1 MTFPAYVRLGSL
13 SLHPHWIFESLAYT
27 AGFYLYRRLRR
38 RRGDVIGSRDRWW
51 VIAAAIVG
59 GFAGSRILSA
69 FEDPVF
75 FADHWRQPLL
85 LLGGKTIVGGLVGGL
100 IAVES
105 IKRLR
110 GIRVAT
116 GDLLALPLALGI
128 AIGRIGCFLSGVED
142 VSYGNA
148 TRLPWG
154 VDFGDG
160 IARHPTQLYE
170 VIFLAVLG
178 VILWISSRLAATV
191 GDRFK
196 LFMVGYLGFRLLIEF
211 IKPGVRVGGLSA
223 IQWVC
228 LAAVA
233 YYAPH
238 VPRLVTEVRRG

>member
-1 MTFPAYVRLGSL
+1 MSFPAYLHLGSL
-13 SLHPHWIFESLAYT
+13 VIHPHWIFESLAYT
-27 AGFYLYRRLRR
+27 AGFYLYRRLRHQ
-38 RRGDVIGSRDRWW
+38 RGDVIDSRARWW
-51 VIAAAIVG
+51 VIIATMIG

-75 FADHWRQPLL
+75 LTKHWLQPGLL
-85 LLGGKTIVGGLVGGL
+85 LSGKTIVGGLVGGL

-105 IKRLR
+105 VKRLL

-116 GDLLALPLALGI
+116 GDLLALPLVLGI
-128 AIGRIGCFLSGVED
+128 AIGRIGCFLSGLED
-142 VSYGNA
+142 QSYGIA
-148 TRLPWG
+148 TGLPWG

-170 VIFLAVLG
+170 VVVLAGLGAVL
-178 VILWISSRLAATV
+178 IARADMAASV

-196 LFMVGYLGFRLLIEF
+196 LFMVVYLGFRLLVEF
-211 IKPGVRVGGLSA
+211 IKPVVRLGGLSA

-228 LAAVA
+228 LALVA

-238 VPRLVTEVRRG
+238 VPRIVAEVRHG

>member
-1 MTFPAYVRLGSL
+1 MSFPAYFRLGSL
-13 SLHPHWIFESLAYT
+13 VFHPHWVFESLAYA

-38 RRGDVIGSRDRWW
+38 RRGDVIDSRARRW
-51 VIAAAIVG
+51 VIASAIVG
-59 GFAGSRILSA
+59 GLAGSRLLSA
-69 FEDPVF
+69 FEDPIF
-75 FADHWRQPLL
+75 LAHHWIQPHL

-105 IKRLR
+105 VKRLL

-116 GDLLALPLALGI
+116 GDLLALPLVLGI

-142 VSYGNA
+142 ESYGIA

-154 VDFGDG
+154 VNFGDG

-170 VIFLAVLG
+170 VMFLAALGAVLLLG
-178 VILWISSRLAATV
+178 LRTTTTV
-191 GDRFK
+191 GDHFK
-196 LFMVGYLGFRLLIEF
+196 LFMVGYLTFRLLVDF
-211 IKPGVRVGGLSA
+211 IKPGVRLGGLSA

-228 LAAVA
+228 LAVVA

-238 VPRLVTEVRRG
+238 VPRLVTEVRRA

>member
-1 MTFPAYVRLGSL
+1 MTFPAYLQLGSL
-13 SLHPHWIFESLAYT
+13 VLHPHWIFESLAYT
-27 AGFYLYRRLRR
+27 VGFYLYRRLRR
-38 RRGDVIGSRDRWW
+38 QQGDVIDSRARWW
-51 VIAAAIVG
+51 VIGAAMIG
-59 GFAGSRILSA
+59 GLAGSRILSG
-69 FEDPVF
+69 FETSFLQNDFGIRP
-75 FADHWRQPLL
+75 QL
-85 LLGGKTIVGGLVGGL
+85 LLGGKTIVGGLAGGL

-105 IKRLR
+105 VKRLR

-116 GDLLALPLALGI
+116 GDLLALPLVLGI
-128 AIGRIGCFLSGVED
+128 AIGRIGCFLSGFD
-142 VSYGNA
+142 DDSYGVA

-170 VIFLAVLG
+170 VIL
-178 VILWISSRLAATV
+178 LAALGALLMARMRTPAIS

-196 LFMVGYLGFRLLIEF
+196 LFMVAYLGFRLLVEF
-211 IKPGVRVGGLSA
+211 IKPIVRLGGLSA

-228 LAAVA
+228 LTMLA

>member
-1 MTFPAYVRLGSL
+1 MSFPAYVRLGPL
-13 SLHPHWIFESLAYT
+13 VLHPHWIFESLAY
-27 AGFYLYRRLRR
+27 AVGFYLYRRLRR
-38 RRGDVIGSRDRWW
+38 RRGDVIESRDRWW

-75 FADHWRQPLL
+75 LADHWRQPQL

-105 IKRLR
+105 IKGLR

-142 VSYGNA
+142 ESYGIA

-160 IARHPTQLYE
+160 ITRHPTQLYE
-170 VIFLAVLG
+170 IIFLSVLG
-178 VILWISSRLAATV
+178 GILWISSRLATTV
-191 GDRFK
+191 GDRFR
-196 LFMVGYLGFRLLIEF
+196 LFMAGYLSFRLVVEF

-228 LAAVA
+228 LAAIA

-238 VPRLVTEVRRG
+238 LPRLVTEVRRG

>member
-1 MTFPAYVRLGSL
+1 MSFPAYLRLGPL
-13 SLHPHWIFESLAYT
+13 VLHPHWIFESVAYT

-38 RRGDVIGSRDRWW
+38 RRGDVIDSRARWW
-51 VIAAAIVG
+51 VIGAAIIG

-75 FADHWRQPLL
+75 LAGHWTEPHL

-105 IKRLR
+105 VKRLR
-110 GIRVAT
+110 GIDVAT
-116 GDLLALPLALGI
+116 GDLLALPLVVGI

-142 VSYGNA
+142 ESYGVA

-170 VIFLAVLG
+170 VVLLAGLG
-178 VILWISSRLAATV
+178 ALLSLAARTTTTV

-196 LFMVGYLGFRLLIEF
+196 LFMVGYFGFRLLIDF
-211 IKPGVRVGGLSA
+211 IKPAVRVGGLSA

-228 LAAVA
+228 LAVVA

-238 VPRLVTEVRRG
+238 VPRLLMEVRRA

>member
-1 MTFPAYVRLGSL
+1 MSFPAYFHLGSL
-13 SLHPHWIFESLAYT
+13 VLHPHWIFESLAYT

-38 RRGDVIGSRDRWW
+38 QHGDVIDSRARWW
-51 VIAAAIVG
+51 VIIAAMIG

-75 FADHWRQPLL
+75 LADHWLQPRLF
-85 LLGGKTIVGGLVGGL
+85 LGGKTIVGGLVGGL

-105 IKRLR
+105 VKRLR

-116 GDLLALPLALGI
+116 GDLLALPLVLGI
-128 AIGRIGCFLSGVED
+128 AIGRIGCFLSGLED
-142 VSYGNA
+142 QSYGIA
-148 TRLPWG
+148 TGLPWG

-170 VIFLAVLG
+170 VVVLASLG
-178 VILWISSRLAATV
+178 ALLIVRAGMTASV

-196 LFMVGYLGFRLLIEF
+196 LFMVVYLGFRLLVEF
-211 IKPGVRVGGLSA
+211 IKPVVRLGGLSA

-228 LAAVA
+228 LALVA

-238 VPRLVTEVRRG
+238 VPRIVTEVRHG

>member
-1 MTFPAYVRLGSL
+1 MSFPAYLHLGSVVI
-13 SLHPHWIFESLAYT
+13 HPHWIFESLAYT
-27 AGFYLYRRLRR
+27 SGFYLYRRLRR
-38 RRGDVIGSRDRWW
+38 QHGDVIGSRARWW
-51 VIAAAIVG
+51 VILAAMIG

-69 FEDPVF
+69 FESPF
-75 FADHWRQPLL
+75 FRMDHWIRPQL

-105 IKRLR
+105 VKHLL

-116 GDLLALPLALGI
+116 GDLLALPLVLGI

-142 VSYGNA
+142 ESYGIA
-148 TRLPWG
+148 TGLPWG

-170 VIFLAVLG
+170 VIVLAGLG
-178 VILWISSRLAATV
+178 AMLMARARTTATE

-196 LFMVGYLGFRLLIEF
+196 LFMVVYLGFRLLVEF
-211 IKPGVRVGGLSA
+211 IKPVVRLGGLSA

-228 LAAVA
+228 LAVVA

>member
-1 MTFPAYVRLGSL
+1 LYLRLGPIV
-13 SLHPHWIFESLAYT
+13 LHPHWVFESLAYT
-27 AGFYLYRRLRR
+27 AGFCLYRYLRR
-38 RRGDVIGSRDRWW
+38 QRGDVIDSRARWW

-69 FEDPVF
+69 FEDPIF
-75 FADHWRQPLL
+75 LADHWSEPQV

-100 IAVES
+100 IAVEA

-110 GIRVAT
+110 AIHVAT
-116 GDLLALPLALGI
+116 GDLLALPLVVGI

-142 VSYGNA
+142 ESYGTA
-148 TRLPWG
+148 TRLPWA
-154 VDFGDG
+154 VNFGDG

-170 VIFLAVLG
+170 IIFLAGLG
-178 VILWISSRLAATV
+178 AMLLVGLRVTTTV

-196 LFMVGYLGFRLLIEF
+196 LFMVGYLAFRLLVDF
-211 IKPGVRVGGLSA
+211 IKPGVRIGGLSA

-228 LAAVA
+228 LAVVA

>member
-1 MTFPAYVRLGSL
+1 MTFPAYLHLGSL
-13 SLHPHWIFESLAYT
+13 AVHPHWIFESLAYT

-38 RRGDVIGSRDRWW
+38 QQGDVIDSRARWW
-51 VIAAAIVG
+51 VIGAAMIG
-59 GFAGSRILSA
+59 GFVGSRILSA
-69 FEDPVF
+69 FENPLF
-75 FADHWRQPLL
+75 LEDHWVRPQL

-105 IKRLR
+105 VKRLR

-116 GDLLALPLALGI
+116 GDLLALPLVLGI
-128 AIGRIGCFLSGVED
+128 AVGRIGCFLSGFED
-142 VSYGNA
+142 ESYGVA

-170 VIFLAVLG
+170 VIVLAGLG
-178 VILWISSRLAATV
+178 AMLMARARMPAPT

-196 LFMVGYLGFRLLIEF
+196 LFMVVYLGFRLLVEF
-211 IKPGVRVGGLSA
+211 IKPVVRLGGLSA

-228 LAAVA
+228 LAIVA

>member
-1 MTFPAYVRLGSL
+1 MSFPAYVRLGPL
-13 SLHPHWIFESLAYT
+13 VLHPHWIFESLAYT

-38 RRGDVIGSRDRWW
+38 RRGDVIDSRDRWW

-75 FADHWRQPLL
+75 LADHWRQPQL

-142 VSYGNA
+142 ESYGIA

-170 VIFLAVLG
+170 IIFLTVLG
-178 VILWISSRLAATV
+178 AILWISSRLAETV
-191 GDRFK
+191 GDRFR
-196 LFMVGYLGFRLLIEF
+196 LFMAGYLGFRLFVEF

-228 LAAVA
+228 LAAIA